1 MEKTT
6 YDKLKMLEATHQP
19 HSQARKHLKVYYG
32 WSKINKIQKREAI
45 AVIFENES
53 GAGCETKRS
62 HKTLKKLLDVVY
74 ERSQTEKETEDARF
88 SNRVFTCY
96 YIFLDDKH
104 VQGSVEEAL
113 RQNALADQNNVSEKE
128 RQRILEA
135 LRNRYLATHP
145 EYREPTR
152 QLSLNF

>member
-6 YDKLKMLEATHQP
+6 YDKLKMLEATHQQ
-19 HSQARKHLKVYYG
+19 HRQARKHLKVYYG

-45 AVIFENES
+45 AVIYENEFC
-53 GAGCETKRS
+53 AGSETRRS

-104 VQGSVEEAL
+104 VQESVEEAL
-113 RQNALADQNNVSEKE
+113 RQNALADQNNVSGKE

>member
-62 HKTLKKLLDVVY
+62 HKTLKKLLDV
-74 ERSQTEKETEDARF
+74 ESEIK
-88 SNRVFTCY
+88 VFHSLFWK
-96 YIFLDDKH
+96 FLA
-104 VQGSVEEAL
+104 S
-113 RQNALADQNNVSEKE
+113 
-128 RQRILEA
+128 
-135 LRNRYLATHP
+135 
-145 EYREPTR
+145 
-152 QLSLNF
+152 